1 MNEKIIKEI
10 EYSTFVDNGYPCFQ
24 KCVDLSKYFTPL
36 IGLYPVIV
44 FSFFLL
50 TIKSCLNIK
59 FILEVLTSETPVI
72 IDNIPIAIIKTAIF
86 ITMVICFIF
95 FIVDFIEVFH
105 FKRKRDKNYP
115 SYTIGIFKAF
125 QMKKYLKDF
134 YICEVCTLEAIG
146 YSFRHENRE
155 VKNVEMVF
163 KNQLIN
169 GTFVTVY
176 FLTSTLLFWGYS
188 ENFKKFFE
196 KIKKQQNYN
205 KKMKEENLRI
215 KKEISEK
222 VIKEMIGEL
231 KKQRM

>member
-1 MNEKIIKEI
+1 
-10 EYSTFVDNGYPCFQ
+10 
-24 KCVDLSKYFTPL
+24 
-36 IGLYPVIV
+36 
-44 FSFFLL
+44 
-50 TIKSCLNIK
+50 
-59 FILEVLTSETPVI
+59 
-72 IDNIPIAIIKTAIF
+72 
-86 ITMVICFIF
+86 
-95 FIVDFIEVFH
+95 
-105 FKRKRDKNYP
+105 
-115 SYTIGIFKAF
+115 
-125 QMKKYLKDF
+125 
-134 YICEVCTLEAIG
+134 
-146 YSFRHENRE
+146 
-155 VKNVEMVF
+155 MVF

-176 FLTSTLLFWGYS
+176 FLTNTLLFWGYS